1 MPELLNFL
9 LAVAI
14 ILFVAKAGGYVSSR
28 LGQPSVLG
36 ELLVGLLMGPTV
48 LNLLE
53 VVPWFAGDTH
63 LTDSLTLFA
72 EIGVLLLM
80 FLAGL
85 ELELHELLKSGQVAL
100 LAGTLGV
107 VAPLLGGFATARLF
121 GIGSGEALFI
131 GLALSATSV
140 SISAR
145 TLMELG
151 VLRSKVGISLL
162 GAAVFD
168 DILVVL
174 LLSAASALLVADGGM
189 GSGLG
194 LTLIRIS
201 MFLAVAT
208 AVGIA
213 LVPPLLRRV
222 SDLPI
227 SQGVVTFALLVCF
240 LFAWASEAFGGVAA
254 ITGAFLAGLFLAR
267 TPFVTQI
274 EEKVSA
280 MAYGLF
286 VPVFLVNIGLQANL
300 RAIGAQLWL
309 FAIVLTLIAIL
320 TKVIGSGGGA
330 RLAGF
335 SNIDSLRLGV
345 GMVSRGE
352 VGLIVASFALSQALL
367 QQESFSVVVF
377 MIIVATLITPLLLRA
392 VYRDDDDE
400 ADGRLD
406 EPNVLPEADHDL
418 NETAPG
424 ETAKETQYVLPRNAR
439 PG

>member
-9 LAVAI
+9 LAVVI
-14 ILFVAKAGGYVSSR
+14 ILFVAKVGGYVSSR

-36 ELLVGLLMGPTV
+36 ELLVGLLLGPTF
-48 LNLLE
+48 LNLFE
-53 VVPWFAGDTH
+53 VVPGFAGDAH
-63 LTDSLTLFA
+63 LTESLTLFA

-85 ELELHELLKSGQVAL
+85 ELELNELLKSGRVAL
-100 LAGTLGV
+100 SAGTLGV
-107 VAPLLGGFATARLF
+107 IAPLLGGFATARLF
-121 GIGSGEALFI
+121 GVGSGEALFI

-174 LLSAASALLVADGGM
+174 LLSAASAMLITDGGLS
-189 GSGLG
+189 GGLG
-194 LTLIRIS
+194 LALLRIGL
-201 MFLAVAT
+201 FLAVAT
-208 AVGIA
+208 AVGLL

-222 SDLPI
+222 SSLPI
-227 SQGVVTFALLVCF
+227 SQGIVTFALVACF

-267 TPFVTQI
+267 TPFVAEI
-274 EEKVSA
+274 EENVSA

-300 RAIGAQLWL
+300 REIGAQLWL
-309 FAIVLTLIAIL
+309 FAVILTLVAIV
-320 TKVIGSGGGA
+320 TKIIGSGGGA
-330 RLAGF
+330 RLARF
-335 SNIDSLRLGV
+335 NNIDSLRLGV

-352 VGLIVASFALSQALL
+352 VGLIVASFALSQGLL
-367 QQESFSVVVF
+367 DQAYFSVVVF
-377 MIIVATLITPLLLRA
+377 MIIVATFITPPLLRA
-392 VYRDDDDE
+392 LYRDGDDE
-400 ADGRLD
+400 SAARLK
-406 EPNVLPEADHDL
+406 ESKALPETNHDP
-418 NETAPG
+418 NKAP
-424 ETAKETQYVLPRNAR
+424 KEAQDVLPRSPR